1 MSYTT
6 YLKLNGLTCNA
17 CKQVSERRIK
27 RIAGVQAVTVDITT
41 GTTEIIA
48 ERVVSPLEV
57 QSVLNG
63 TDYIVSQ

>member
-1 MSYTT
+1 MSHTT
-6 YLKLNGLTCNA
+6 HLKLSGLTCNA

-41 GTTEIIA
+41 GNAEIVA
-48 ERVVSPLEV
+48 EKTLSPLEV
-57 QSVLNG
+57 QSVLKG

>member
-6 YLKLNGLTCNA
+6 HLKLNGLTCNA

-27 RIAGVQAVTVDITT
+27 RIEGVQAVTVDITT
-41 GTTEIIA
+41 GATEIIA
-48 ERVVSPLEV
+48 ERALSPLEV
-57 QSVLNG
+57 QSVLKG